1 MKKIIWFVLL
11 QLLSVS
17 ILFAQGKP
25 YEGPDDPAGDVEIE
39 REGYMIGNRIRLYFQ
54 NNTELAKWTETY
66 RGSQWSRWPD
76 TDNGVRMLDGIALLI
91 GAKVYINGDSI
102 PVTNPIDIEAEDLT
116 AICIQ
121 HEIDHLN
128 GVLILDHVSNLK
140 RNIYRKKI
148 EKLMKKNQNG

>member
-66 RGSQWSRWPD
+66 RGSQWSRWSHAGWYRSFD
-76 TDNGVRMLDGIALLI
+76 WC
-91 GAKVYINGDSI
+91 KSI
-102 PVTNPIDIEAEDLT
+102 YKWRFYT
-116 AICIQ
+116 
-121 HEIDHLN
+121 
-128 GVLILDHVSNLK
+128 SNK
-140 RNIYRKKI
+140 SDRYRSR
-148 EKLMKKNQNG
+148 